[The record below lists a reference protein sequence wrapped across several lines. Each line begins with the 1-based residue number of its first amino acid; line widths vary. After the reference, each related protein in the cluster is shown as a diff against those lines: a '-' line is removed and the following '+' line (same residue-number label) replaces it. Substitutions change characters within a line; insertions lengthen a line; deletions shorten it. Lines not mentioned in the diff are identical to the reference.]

1 MFPLEV
7 AFNPET
13 SNLILNTMRR
23 RAMLKVAFKY
33 KNKRTGEIYDNLLEA
48 REKLGVLGYIDLVES
63 GELVKVVT
71 STADMIESK
80 LSAKPKEAD
89 E

>member
-1 MFPLEV
+1 
-7 AFNPET
+7 
-13 SNLILNTMRR
+13 MRR
-23 RAMLKVAFKY
+23 RAMLKAVFKY

-63 GELVKVVT
+63 GDLVKVVV

>member
-1 MFPLEV
+1 
-7 AFNPET
+7 
-13 SNLILNTMRR
+13 MRR
-23 RAMLKVAFKY
+23 RAML
-33 KNKRTGEIYDNLLEA
+33 YDNLLEA
-48 REKLGVLGYIDLVES
+48 REKLGVIGYIDLVES

>member
-1 MFPLEV
+1 
-7 AFNPET
+7 
-13 SNLILNTMRR
+13 MRR

-48 REKLGVLGYIDLVES
+48 REKLGVIGYIDLVES

>member
-1 MFPLEV
+1 
-7 AFNPET
+7 
-13 SNLILNTMRR
+13 
-23 RAMLKVAFKY
+23 MLKVAFKY

-48 REKLGVLGYIDLVES
+48 REKLGVIGYIDLVES

-71 STADMIESK
+71 STADELSKK

>member
-1 MFPLEV
+1 
-7 AFNPET
+7 
-13 SNLILNTMRR
+13 MRR
-23 RAMLKVAFKY
+23 RAMLRVAFKY

-48 REKLGVLGYIDLVES
+48 REKLGVIGYIDLVES
-63 GELVKVVT
+63 GELVKIVT
-71 STADMIESK
+71 STADELSKK